1 MKTIYNA
8 KELSANAQW
17 PQIYRERKRA
27 VAVFQNAVKENLLTE
42 HIIWDVVSSF
52 ADYPFYTNRGMKFL
66 YKICGGEMQVNRK
79 KKTITKATVLV
90 FVNRVLQMNNV
101 GEQITGSKK
110 IGTFGASYLFAIFK
124 RFGLINPL

>member
-1 MKTIYNA
+1 M
-8 KELSANAQW
+8 
-17 PQIYRERKRA
+17 
-27 VAVFQNAVKENLLTE
+27 
-42 HIIWDVVSSF
+42 
-52 ADYPFYTNRGMKFL
+52 
-66 YKICGGEMQVNRK
+66 NRK